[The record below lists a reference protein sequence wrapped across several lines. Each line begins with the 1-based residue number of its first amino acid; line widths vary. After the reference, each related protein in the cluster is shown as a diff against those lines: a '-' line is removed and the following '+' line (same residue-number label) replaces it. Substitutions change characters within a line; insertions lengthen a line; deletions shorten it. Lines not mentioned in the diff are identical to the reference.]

1 MTVSCVKNLWQIVL
15 VQDVMDSLNMS
26 IWCFHYLCKRTKIQI
41 FRSVVFPLLCYGH
54 KTQSLNGDLKSIFM
68 HLAIKTWADSW
79 VIAGMTV
86 SNWQLPCGTELS
98 ALSMNANSGCIG
110 VQLATQWALHCVVS
124 VKDNLVWKRPRDTYI
139 VHGLSQLMDPAVS
152 YMGWESVLHEDLL
165 KWKNPWKGHHR
176 MVELTHPLVCALID
190 WLTKWVMWNFFC
202 GIFVFHCIKLPTLK
216 TKYAEMTLLV
226 VGVHCINIFDVLQV
240 WIS

>member
-1 MTVSCVKNLWQIVL
+1 MTVSRVKSLWQIVL

-26 IWCFHYLCKRTKIQI
+26 IWCCQYLCRRTKIQI
-41 FRSVVFPLLCYGH
+41 FRSLVFPLLCYGH
-54 KTQSLNGDLKSIFM
+54 ETQSLNGDEEYIDAFGNKNLSRIMGYCWNDCVK
-68 HLAIKTWADSW
+68 LAITLWDWIVCIIHECQLW
-79 VIAGMTV
+79 VYWCTAWYPV
-86 SNWQLPCGTELS
+86 SS
-98 ALSMNANSGCIG
+98 ALCCICKRQSCVEEAKG
-110 VQLATQWALHCVVS
+110 HLHSSWLEQVDGSCCELHGMGKCPAWRLA
-124 VKDNLVWKRPRDTYI
+124 
-139 VHGLSQLMDPAVS
+139 
-152 YMGWESVLHEDLL
+152 
-165 KWKNPWKGHHR
+165 WKNPWKGHHR
-176 MVELTHPLVCALID
+176 MVEPTRPLVCAPID